1 MEGVNHNHFLVKMR
15 WKIANKEIK
24 YIKTLKLDCYK
35 FVFIKQGISE
45 EKQQILIDFMND
57 SDTLN
62 SLQPS
67 DFCNMFINEKIP
79 FELKFCWCDKRGFM
93 HNLKS
98 LINVI
103 GINKQLK
110 LL

>member
-1 MEGVNHNHFLVKMR
+1 MEKVNHSHFLVKMR

-24 YIKTLKLDCYK
+24 YIKTLILDCYK
-35 FVFIKQGISE
+35 FVFLEKGINE
-45 EKQQILIDFMND
+45 DKQQILIDFMND

-62 SLQPS
+62 SLKPS
-67 DFCNMFINEKIP
+67 DFCNMFISEQIP
-79 FELKFCWCDKRGFM
+79 FELKFRWCNKRGFM
-93 HNLKS
+93 YNLKS
-98 LINVI
+98 LINVM